1 MKYKL
6 AILAL
11 LLSFNCFAHKDKV
24 IQESYGNVKIY
35 MRTGFDFSDIDK
47 IKIVGQLSKK
57 LSDRLQYK
65 DTIFIE
71 YIQDYTDKYAKDLYM
86 LEFNNSNYKIITGIE
101 PEYKTDSNNSGLSV
115 RIYAN
120 RIKVI
125 DILKLVEF
133 TIINKEKTNSYLTKK
148 NIGFNDYE
156 DKEIIKPLIS
166 LATNDDIV
174 YQIISSETQLIK
186 DIINEKILVN
196 GQTNYGIEIY
206 WQNDNFLFE
215 YNHIHSDK
223 QEIVF
228 ELKDYYYHKYVNI
241 NDILIFVDKNSFYY
255 LDGINDKKKEIVN
268 IDHSSYAPLVVVDF
282 GDKLLLHSFRNRSE
296 LSIFLKDKNKVI
308 SKFE

>member
-6 AILAL
+6 GILAL
-11 LLSFNCFAHKDKV
+11 LLSFHCFAHKDKV
-24 IQESYGNVKIY
+24 IQETYGNVKIY
-35 MRTGFDFSDIDK
+35 MRTGFDYSDIDK

-71 YIQDYTDKYAKDLYM
+71 YIQDYTDKYTNDLYM

-101 PEYKTDSNNSGLSV
+101 PEYKIDSNNSGLSV
-115 RIYAN
+115 RIYAD
-120 RIKVI
+120 RIKIV

-148 NIGFNDYE
+148 NIGFNVYE
-156 DKEIIKPLIS
+156 DKELIKPLIS
-166 LATNDDIV
+166 LATDDKIIE
-174 YQIISSETQLIK
+174 QIISSESQLIK
-186 DIINEKILVN
+186 DIINEKKLVI
-196 GQTNYGIEIY
+196 GQDNYGIEIY
-206 WQNDNFLFE
+206 WQNDNFIFE

-228 ELKDYYYHKYVNI
+228 ELKDYFYHTYVNV
-241 NDILIFVDKNSFYY
+241 NDILIFVDKNSFYF
-255 LDGINDKKKEIVN
+255 LDGTNDKKKEIIN
-268 IDHSSYAPLVVVDF
+268 IDNSSYAPLVVSDF
-282 GDKLLLHSFRNRSE
+282 GDKLLLHPIRNRSE

>member
-6 AILAL
+6 VILAL

-24 IQESYGNVKIY
+24 IQKTYGNVKTY
-35 MRTGFDFSDIDK
+35 MRTGFDYSDIDK
-47 IKIVGQLSKK
+47 IKIVGQFSKK

-71 YIQDYTDKYAKDLYM
+71 YIHDYTDKYANDLYM

-101 PEYKTDSNNSGLSV
+101 PEYKIDSNNSGLSV
-115 RIYAN
+115 RIYAD
-120 RIKVI
+120 RIKIV

-133 TIINKEKTNSYLTKK
+133 TIINEEKTNSYLTKK
-148 NIGFNDYE
+148 NIGYNVYE
-156 DKEIIKPLIS
+156 DKELIKPLIS
-166 LATNDDIV
+166 LATDDKIID
-174 YQIISSETQLIK
+174 QIISSESQLIK

-196 GQTNYGIEIY
+196 GQDNYGIEIY

-228 ELKDYYYHKYVNI
+228 ELKDYFYHTYVNV
-241 NDILIFVDKNSFYY
+241 NDLLIFVDKNSFYF
-255 LDGINDKKKEIVN
+255 LDGTNHKKKEIIN
-268 IDHSSYAPLVVVDF
+268 IDNSSYAPLVVSDF
-282 GDKLLLHSFRNRSE
+282 GDKLLLHPMRNKSE
-296 LSIFLKDKNKVI
+296 LSIFLKDKN
-308 SKFE
+308 

>member
-6 AILAL
+6 VILAL

-24 IQESYGNVKIY
+24 IQKTYGNVKTY
-35 MRTGFDFSDIDK
+35 MRTGFDYSDIDK

-71 YIQDYTDKYAKDLYM
+71 YIQDYTDKYANDLYM

-101 PEYKTDSNNSGLSV
+101 PEYKIDSNNSGLSV
-115 RIYAN
+115 RIYAD
-120 RIKVI
+120 RIKVV

-133 TIINKEKTNSYLTKK
+133 TIINEEKTNSYLTKK
-148 NIGFNDYE
+148 NIGYNVYE
-156 DKEIIKPLIS
+156 DKELIKQLIE
-166 LATNDDIV
+166 
-174 YQIISSETQLIK
+174 QIISSESQLIK

-196 GQTNYGIEIY
+196 GQDNYGIEIY

-228 ELKDYYYHKYVNI
+228 ELKDYFYHTYVNV
-241 NDILIFVDKNSFYY
+241 NDILIFVDKNSFYF
-255 LDGINDKKKEIVN
+255 LDGTNHKKKEIIN
-268 IDHSSYAPLVVVDF
+268 IDNSSYAPLVVSDF
-282 GDKLLLHSFRNRSE
+282 GDKLLLHPMRNKSE